1 MYFYHPSENLC
12 HLSYHKQTFLLVLF
26 FFFSCFMMF
35 KRKLCILKPQKF
47 GGHMAL
53 WAYLHSFPLLLLLL
67 LQIVSCTN
75 GKTTIVWLACVM
87 STFVTRVNH
96 SLPLSMH
103 RCRQIGSF
111 VFRSSYE
118 CFLRDWLIRNS
129 RWDSSKVNKS
139 VCLVDFAG
147 FQSTVFS
154 SYDPVQHLRVTKEL
168 HISFSLWA
176 SVLCLCCL
184 HKHSPLSAAHKTSVC
199 ICNVFPDT
207 HLCLRLKQQKCKL
220 LEM

>member
-1 MYFYHPSENLC
+1 
-12 HLSYHKQTFLLVLF
+12 
-26 FFFSCFMMF
+26 MMF

-47 GGHMAL
+47 GGHINL
-53 WAYLHSFPLLLLLL
+53 RAYLHSFPLLLL
-67 LQIVSCTN
+67 QINSCTN
-75 GKTTIVWLACVM
+75 SKTTIVRLVCVM

-96 SLPLSMH
+96 SQPLSMR

-154 SYDPVQHLRVTKEL
+154 SYDPVQHLRVTKKL
-168 HISFSLWA
+168 HVSFSLWA
-176 SVLCLCCL
+176 CVLCLCYL
-184 HKHSPLSAAHKTSVC
+184 HKHSPLRAAHKTSVC
-199 ICNVFPDT
+199 ICNVFPET

-220 LEM
+220 LKM

>member
-1 MYFYHPSENLC
+1 
-12 HLSYHKQTFLLVLF
+12 
-26 FFFSCFMMF
+26 MMF

-53 WAYLHSFPLLLLLL
+53 WAYLHSFPLLLR
-67 LQIVSCTN
+67 QIISCTN
-75 GKTTIVWLACVM
+75 SKTTIVRLACVM

-96 SLPLSMH
+96 SQPLSMR

-129 RWDSSKVNKS
+129 RWDSSEVNKS

-147 FQSTVFS
+147 FQSAVFS
-154 SYDPVQHLRVTKEL
+154 SYDPVQHLRVTKKL
-168 HISFSLWA
+168 PSFSLWA

-184 HKHSPLSAAHKTSVC
+184 HKHSPLRAAHKTSVC
-199 ICNVFPDT
+199 ICKVSPGT

-220 LEM
+220 LKM

>member
-1 MYFYHPSENLC
+1 MCVSSWHLNNSTSQISLCTFIIPLKICVISAITNKHFYW
-12 HLSYHKQTFLLVLF
+12 F

-47 GGHMAL
+47 AGHMAL
-53 WAYLHSFPLLLLLL
+53 RAYLLSFPLLLLL
-67 LQIVSCTN
+67 QIISCTN
-75 GKTTIVWLACVM
+75 SKTTIVWLACVM

-96 SLPLSMH
+96 SLPLSMR

-154 SYDPVQHLRVTKEL
+154 SYNPVQHLRVIKKVTYFL
-168 HISFSLWA
+168 
-176 SVLCLCCL
+176 
-184 HKHSPLSAAHKTSVC
+184 
-199 ICNVFPDT
+199 
-207 HLCLRLKQQKCKL
+207 
-220 LEM
+220 